1 MSYFL
6 ELFSKTQ
13 FGVRTLVYVTCQ
25 FLTLSPMAVL
35 GFPASRSR
43 FSSLTMR
50 FSACILL
57 TLCLL
62 NWAGLLDFVP
72 SARSKSVSLT

>member
-13 FGVRTLVYVTCQ
+13 FGVRVLVYVTCQ
-25 FLTLSPMAVL
+25 FLTFSSVAVL
-35 GFPASRSR
+35 GFPASRSLC
-43 FSSLTMR
+43 SSLTMR
-50 FSACILL
+50 SSACIML

-62 NWAGLLDFVP
+62 NWAGLLDFQQERRNLL
-72 SARSKSVSLT
+72 S